1 MGRGASP
8 TQEQA
13 TLIYHVNNL
22 LGPRAAKSLTESMG
36 FSVHVYY
43 SVVRA
48 QGKLERKH
56 PTKPKTWTEGQIEAA
71 CRHVE
76 TVNPHATL
84 DELVTIFTSPPH
96 SFPEIS
102 IATMWNYL
110 DDRLFTVKQ
119 ATFHNQMRNAPENL
133 AAREEYARWFLENQQ
148 LTFLYIDECG
158 YNLNTL
164 RTQARARIG
173 ERAVVAVAQN
183 KGTNISVCACV
194 NKDAGLVLLECKDKA
209 MKAEDFTKF
218 LRDLGPV
225 IEEKGMRNVC
235 LVFDNCR
242 IHSRTEIAALCA
254 EKEWQYRF
262 LPPYSPMLN
271 IIEECFSVLKAAI
284 KRILAGDMRE
294 ERLRIASLPFGATQA
309 RRLQILRRAIVAA
322 MPSLTQAK
330 VHAFWNHMMTVL
342 PKCLAREAV

>member
-13 TLIYHVNNL
+13 MLIYQVYTL
-22 LGPRAAKSLTESMG
+22 VGERAAKNLTEAMG

-43 SVVRA
+43 SVIQS
-48 QGKLERKH
+48 QGKREKN
-56 PTKPKTWTEGQIEAA
+56 PSSKPKTWTDAQIEAA
-71 CRHVE
+71 CNHVE
-76 TVNPHATL
+76 TVNPHVTL
-84 DELVTIFTSPPH
+84 EELTRIFTSPPH

-110 DDRLFTVKQ
+110 DGRLFTLKQ
-119 ATFHNQMRNAPENL
+119 ATVHNQMRNDPKNIE
-133 AAREEYARWFLENQQ
+133 AREEYARWFLENQQ

-164 RTQARARIG
+164 RTQARVRKG

-183 KGTNISVCACV
+183 QGVNISVCACV
-194 NKDAGLVLLECKDKA
+194 NKDVGLVLLECKKGA
-209 MKAEDFTKF
+209 MKAEDFTQF
-218 LRDLGPV
+218 LRHLAPV
-225 IEEKGMRNVC
+225 VVERGLNNVC

-242 IHSRTEIAALCA
+242 IHSRPEIEAVCA
-254 EKEWQYRF
+254 EQEWQYRF

-284 KRILAGDMRE
+284 KRTLAGELRD
-294 ERLRIASLPFGATQA
+294 ERLRIASLPYGAKST
-309 RRLQILRRAIVAA
+309 RRLQILQRALALST
-322 MPSLTQAK
+322 PSITQPK
-330 VHAFWNHMMTVL
+330 VQAFWNHMMTVL
-342 PKCLAREAV
+342 PKCLSRQEV

>member
-1 MGRGASP
+1 M
-8 TQEQA
+8 
-13 TLIYHVNNL
+13 
-22 LGPRAAKSLTESMG
+22 
-36 FSVHVYY
+36 
-43 SVVRA
+43 
-48 QGKLERKH
+48 
-56 PTKPKTWTEGQIEAA
+56 
-71 CRHVE
+71 
-76 TVNPHATL
+76 
-84 DELVTIFTSPPH
+84 
-96 SFPEIS
+96 
-102 IATMWNYL
+102 
-110 DDRLFTVKQ
+110 
-119 ATFHNQMRNAPENL
+119 
-133 AAREEYARWFLENQQ
+133 
-148 LTFLYIDECG
+148 TFLYIDECG

-294 ERLRIASLPFGATQA
+294 ERLRIASLPFGAKQA

-330 VHAFWNHMMTVL
+330 VHAFWNQMMTVL
-342 PKCLAREAV
+342 PKYLAREAV